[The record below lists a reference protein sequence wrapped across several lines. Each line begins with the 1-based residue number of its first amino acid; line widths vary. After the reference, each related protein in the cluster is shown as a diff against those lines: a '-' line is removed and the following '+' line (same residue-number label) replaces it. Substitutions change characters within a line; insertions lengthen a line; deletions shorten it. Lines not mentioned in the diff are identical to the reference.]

1 MAPLESLLK
10 PLALPPRWPRF
21 FTLLEARWE
30 ERTSLAGLA
39 RRYWV
44 SML

>member
-1 MAPLESLLK
+1 MAPLESPAK

-21 FTLLEARWE
+21 LTLLEARWE
-30 ERTSLAGLA
+30 ARTSVEGLA
-39 RRYWV
+39 RRYEV